1 MSHPRRSSRDV
12 TWSHPLTA
20 LALLL
25 RGRTAHVAAP
35 VAAVVGTVLSSVNQ
49 GAIIVSGDA
58 TTATWVRVG
67 VNYLVPFLVS
77 SYGWLT
83 ARRVPAG
90 ATDTAGIAA
99 GPHDVV
105 TGPGRDRDVGRHR
118 AVRGQDPIVWA
129 CRCSSSAQRR
139 MSD

>member
-1 MSHPRRSSRDV
+1 MSLPHRSTREV
-12 TWSHPLTA
+12 TWSHPCTA

-25 RGRTAHVAAP
+25 HGRTAHVAAP

-58 TTATWVRVG
+58 TAATWVRVG

-83 ARRVPAG
+83 ARRVAPS
-90 ATDTAGIAA
+90 ATPVAE
-99 GPHDVV
+99 P
-105 TGPGRDRDVGRHR
+105 
-118 AVRGQDPIVWA
+118 
-129 CRCSSSAQRR
+129 CSLTL
-139 MSD
+139 